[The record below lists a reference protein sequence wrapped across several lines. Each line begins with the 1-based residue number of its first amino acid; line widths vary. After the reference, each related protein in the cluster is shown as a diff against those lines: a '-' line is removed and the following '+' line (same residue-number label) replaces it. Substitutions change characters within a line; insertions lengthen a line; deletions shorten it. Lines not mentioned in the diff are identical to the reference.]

1 MAADHHIQ
9 QHQAHHSSQQPTA
22 SSTATITRENSLER
36 LFPRC
41 RLRSPPVDTA
51 VLIDLS
57 DDSVVQTSAALPLHS
72 FGRPTTVTHPDGGQ
86 SGSDASPV
94 RRAPSLKLNVA
105 AGQQQRRYCPSVKY
119 RTESAELRRS
129 KFLRRPRTLDHNT
142 WSLYGDVYA
151 GGYEPSSD
159 SEDNDS
165 DHFGFPSSKSG
176 NVAPAPSSSGSS
188 SSLRK
193 SNPAA
198 AVRTSASES
207 HIVGHWKKG
216 GHNGHH
222 AEAAGHQR
230 HPRRRGVKEIY
241 DLTPTLSAGSASGG
255 GASGSSAQ
263 LDPTR
268 MEIAG
273 GREIV
278 SLSRSRTRGSQRKQQ
293 RVQSMV
299 DPAPIDSPP
308 NNNNNNNNNNSTPSS
323 SNRSINRYSGEVYYE
338 ESMGRYGFHVGGGN
352 TLWGSQG
359 LEPSFSISSNL
370 NEKQY
375 PSSGNAAAAAGMT
388 DGAAAKSD
396 QPCTQH
402 HGLKRP
408 LSWAGDDPAT
418 DRQIAEQ
425 HPQREVQELASGSS
439 QDRQGPSSETKPSVT
454 LSNGPSSG
462 IEDAVGPQMQAVHG
476 YLTDFYPE
484 VVAAELN
491 GTDPSSSS
499 PLNLDNYLSEQLNQF
514 AQQKCV
520 RREASE
526 AEEAAQQ
533 QLLSQSPPAQQQLTV
548 ATVIGGLTIA
558 QYEGSPR
565 RYGVRAHPAVAPVNA
580 NGQDEYS
587 DDCAKPANGPI
598 VGLPPARP
606 LVPGFPRRITTS
618 PNPAHPQATFSPSAT
633 RQTLVDL
640 AAGPA
645 ATSTPVAATP
655 EGLTAN
661 HLSWHLEDG
670 RSSGGQDQHGDAI
683 SLNAETDLGETEVGL
698 QMGKSRNF
706 TLSPETTDYDDSEL
720 DVYNG
725 AELSA
730 TDMPAM
736 NGKQTSGSCHMESFD
751 GVTAGAEHAGRRR
764 NSSKS
769 QNGLKGQFSSMPI
782 LEDGLSSGRS
792 SADEDISVASSASM
806 TSASDTEEDAVT
818 DRIPLMSD
826 RRMKQLPGQQQHALH
841 AANNGCR
848 NLAGASAHQSSITA
862 LSGAR
867 STKNSSSSSSSST
880 TVAPSA
886 AHPQQHQAMWSK
898 KLSSALSDC
907 DHHNHQE
914 AAILQGSFRARD
926 ATPPP
931 PAPLAHRPPGSTTQQ
946 HAVQTAASTSPT
958 LNNVKSFA
966 AAAAVTSVGA
976 QNRANS
982 HASPLR
988 LSPGPDTPSITSGGA
1003 GGSSSS
1009 SSSSCS
1015 SSGGGGSSCSSGVG
1029 SSAGKMQNVGNQQP
1043 KMVGP
1048 SGDMS
1053 LHELGDALDH
1063 GRMRKANSVPPPAA
1077 VAAIQSPLSRS
1088 PPVWVPRQSSDYW
1101 AKNSPSSTSP
1111 RSRCKLGGPGTGMH
1125 PDGGK
1130 LNVEDDDERETDQL
1144 LRDPDDQGF
1153 FDEHDDN
1160 SSQSK
1165 KKGRSKEVLIE
1176 GVLFRANYLG
1186 STQIVCE
1193 GQPTKYTRMMQA
1205 EEAVSR
1211 IKDQDI
1217 GQEGGETASDSS
1229 PASISLDEEEL
1240 ETDAVAADESMAL
1253 YLDDTQPESS
1263 ADVSISSTRI
1273 HVNPGSETAVTS
1285 RSSCDLNANVSSSS
1299 AQGSAVMTPP
1309 LHSPRAEERFY
1320 EEDHDE
1326 EQLDEEEDDAP
1337 CISSKVIHG
1346 CSFRLLYHGSSEID
1360 ELQPDSSVAP
1370 GCWKYRTKK
1379 SMVEEAVLKLK
1390 APEGETQPT
1399 TEVDLFISTEKIMV
1413 LNTELK
1419 EIMMDHALRTIS
1431 YIADIGDLVVLMARR
1446 RMITQ
1451 DGEDSSNKIAKTPK
1465 MVCHVFESEEAQFIA
1480 QSIGQAFQVAY
1491 MEFLKANGIE
1501 DQSFVREMDY
1511 QEVLNSQ
1518 EIFGDELQMFAKK
1531 ELQKEVIVPKARN
1544 EILGV
1549 VIVESGWG
1557 SMLPTVVIANL
1568 APAGAAARCGQ
1579 LNIGDQIIAI
1589 NGISLVGLPLST
1601 CQTYIKNAK
1610 SATVVKLTVV
1620 PCPPVVEVKIKR
1632 PDTKYQL
1639 GFSVQNGVICS
1650 LLRGG
1655 IAERGGVRVGHRIIE
1670 INGQSVVAVPHERI
1684 VGLLATSVGEIN
1696 MKTMPTSMF
1705 RLLIGQETPV
1715 YI

>member
-9 QHQAHHSSQQPTA
+9 QHQAHQHHSSQQPTTP
-22 SSTATITRENSLER
+22 STTTITREDSLER

-57 DDSVVQTSAALPLHS
+57 DDNVVQTSAALPLHS
-72 FGRPTTVTHPDGGQ
+72 FGRPTPMTHADGGQ
-86 SGSDASPV
+86 SDSDASPI
-94 RRAPSLKLNVA
+94 RRPPSLKLNIA
-105 AGQQQRRYCPSVKY
+105 AGQPQQQQLLQQRRYCPSVKY

-165 DHFGFPSSKSG
+165 DHFGFPSGGKSG
-176 NVAPAPSSSGSS
+176 NVAPAPSSSSSS

-193 SNPAA
+193 SNPSASA

-278 SLSRSRTRGSQRKQQ
+278 SLSRSRTRGSQRKQH

-299 DPAPIDSPP
+299 DPAPVDSPP
-308 NNNNNNNNNNSTPSS
+308 NNNNNSNNNNNNSTPSS
-323 SNRSINRYSGEVYYE
+323 SSNRSMNRYSGEVYYE
-338 ESMGRYGFHVGGGN
+338 ESVGRYGFHVGGGN
-352 TLWGSQG
+352 TLFGSQG
-359 LEPSFSISSNL
+359 LEPSFSIASHL

-375 PSSGNAAAAAGMT
+375 PSSGNAAAAGMA
-388 DGAAAKSD
+388 DGTAAKSE
-396 QPCTQH
+396 PTCAQH

-408 LSWAGDDPAT
+408 LSWAGDDPVT
-418 DRQIAEQ
+418 DRQMAEQ
-425 HPQREVQELASGSS
+425 HPQREARELASASS
-439 QDRQGPSSETKPSVT
+439 PDRQGQSSDGEAKPSAT
-454 LSNGPSSG
+454 LPNGPSTA
-462 IEDAVGPQMQAVHG
+462 IEDAAGTQMQAVHG

-491 GTDPSSSS
+491 SADPSSPS

-514 AQQKCV
+514 AQQKSI

-526 AEEAAQQ
+526 AEEASQL
-533 QLLSQSPPAQQQLTV
+533 LLSQSPPAQQQLTV

-565 RYGVRAHPAVAPVNA
+565 RYGVRAHPAAMPVAPVNA

-587 DDCAKPANGPI
+587 DECGRAANGPI
-598 VGLPPARP
+598 AGLPQARP
-606 LVPGFPRRITTS
+606 LVPGFPRRITSS

-655 EGLTAN
+655 EALSAN
-661 HLSWHLEDG
+661 HLSWHLEDVDDRSI
-670 RSSGGQDQHGDAI
+670 RSSGGQDQHADAI

-720 DVYNG
+720 DIYNG
-725 AELSA
+725 AELSVCP
-730 TDMPAM
+730 DIPAL
-736 NGKQTSGSCHMESFD
+736 NGTQTSASCHVESFD
-751 GVTAGAEHAGRRR
+751 GVAVGAETAGRRR

-792 SADEDISVASSASM
+792 SAASGHEDISVASSASI

-826 RRMKQLPGQQQHALH
+826 RRMKQLSAQQQHALH
-841 AANNGCR
+841 PANNGCR
-848 NLAGASAHQSSITA
+848 NLAGASPLQSSITG

-867 STKNSSSSSSSST
+867 STKNSCSSSSSST
-880 TVAPSA
+880 TA
-886 AHPQQHQAMWSK
+886 AAGGHQQQQQPQAMWSK

-914 AAILQGSFRARD
+914 AGIIQGSFRARN

-931 PAPLAHRPPGSTTQQ
+931 PAPIAHRPPSSTTQQ

-958 LNNVKSFA
+958 VSNGVKSFA
-966 AAAAVTSVGA
+966 AASAVGSVGA
-976 QNRANS
+976 QQNRANN

-1009 SSSSCS
+1009 SSSSS
-1015 SSGGGGSSCSSGVG
+1015 SSGSSCSSSGVG
-1029 SSAGKMQNVGNQQP
+1029 SSAGKMQNVGGQQQP
-1043 KMVGP
+1043 KRVGP
-1048 SGDMS
+1048 SGDLS

-1063 GRMRKANSVPPPAA
+1063 GRMRKASSVPPPAA

-1101 AKNSPSSTSP
+1101 AKNSPTSTSP
-1111 RSRCKLGGPGTGMH
+1111 RSRCKVGGSGMH
-1125 PDGGK
+1125 PDGSK
-1130 LNVEDDDERETDQL
+1130 LNDDDDERETDQLLRDPDDQGFFDEHARPPVASDVGRAHPATRMGSPPTPSSLRSASTASSSTRSSPQQQQQVPQNHQPTMSVAAAATAALANGTSPSSSSGGGPPPSSRQSEPKDLKYRETTPSAKKKDDNSSQSKKKGRSKEVLDERETDQL

-1165 KKGRSKEVLIE
+1165 KKGRSKEVMVHEPAVLIE

-1211 IKDQDI
+1211 I
-1217 GQEGGETASDSS
+1217 
-1229 PASISLDEEEL
+1229 
-1240 ETDAVAADESMAL
+1240 
-1253 YLDDTQPESS
+1253 
-1263 ADVSISSTRI
+1263 
-1273 HVNPGSETAVTS
+1273 
-1285 RSSCDLNANVSSSS
+1285 
-1299 AQGSAVMTPP
+1299 
-1309 LHSPRAEERFY
+1309 
-1320 EEDHDE
+1320 
-1326 EQLDEEEDDAP
+1326 
-1337 CISSKVIHG
+1337 
-1346 CSFRLLYHGSSEID
+1346 
-1360 ELQPDSSVAP
+1360 
-1370 GCWKYRTKK
+1370 
-1379 SMVEEAVLKLK
+1379 K

>member
-9 QHQAHHSSQQPTA
+9 QHQAHQHHSSQQPTTP
-22 SSTATITRENSLER
+22 STTTITREDSLER

-57 DDSVVQTSAALPLHS
+57 DDNVVQTSAALPLHS
-72 FGRPTTVTHPDGGQ
+72 FGRPTPMTHADGGQ
-86 SGSDASPV
+86 SDSDASPI
-94 RRAPSLKLNVA
+94 RRPPSLKLNIA
-105 AGQQQRRYCPSVKY
+105 AGQPQQQQLLQQRRYCPSVKY

-159 SEDNDS
+159 SEDNDG
-165 DHFGFPSSKSG
+165 DHFGFPSGGKSG
-176 NVAPAPSSSGSS
+176 NVAPAPSSSSSS

-193 SNPAA
+193 SNPSASA

-255 GASGSSAQ
+255 GGGASGSSVQ

-278 SLSRSRTRGSQRKQQ
+278 SLSRSRTRGSQRKQH

-299 DPAPIDSPP
+299 DPAPVDSPP
-308 NNNNNNNNNNSTPSS
+308 NNNNNSNNNNNNSTPSS
-323 SNRSINRYSGEVYYE
+323 SSNRSMNRYSGEVYYE
-338 ESMGRYGFHVGGGN
+338 ESVGRYGFHVGGGN

-359 LEPSFSISSNL
+359 LEPSFSIASHL

-375 PSSGNAAAAAGMT
+375 PSSGNAAAAGMA
-388 DGAAAKSD
+388 DGTAAKSE
-396 QPCTQH
+396 QTCAQH

-408 LSWAGDDPAT
+408 LSWAGDDPVT
-418 DRQIAEQ
+418 DRQMAEQ
-425 HPQREVQELASGSS
+425 HPQREARELASASS
-439 QDRQGPSSETKPSVT
+439 PDRQGQSSDGEAKPSAT
-454 LSNGPSSG
+454 LPNGPSTA
-462 IEDAVGPQMQAVHG
+462 IEDAAGTQMQAVHG

-491 GTDPSSSS
+491 SADPSSPS

-514 AQQKCV
+514 AQQKSI

-526 AEEAAQQ
+526 AEEASQL
-533 QLLSQSPPAQQQLTV
+533 LLSQSPPAQQQLTV

-565 RYGVRAHPAVAPVNA
+565 RYGVRAHPAAMPVAPVNA

-587 DDCAKPANGPI
+587 DECGRAANGPI
-598 VGLPPARP
+598 AGLPQARP
-606 LVPGFPRRITTS
+606 LVPGFPRRITSS

-655 EGLTAN
+655 EALSAN
-661 HLSWHLEDG
+661 HLSWHLEDVDDRSI
-670 RSSGGQDQHGDAI
+670 RSSGGQDQHADAI

-720 DVYNG
+720 DIYNG
-725 AELSA
+725 AELSVCP
-730 TDMPAM
+730 DIPAL
-736 NGKQTSGSCHMESFD
+736 NGTQTSASCHVESFD
-751 GVTAGAEHAGRRR
+751 GVAVGAETAGRRR

-792 SADEDISVASSASM
+792 SAASGHEDISVASSASI

-826 RRMKQLPGQQQHALH
+826 RRMKQLSAQQQHALH
-841 AANNGCR
+841 PANNGCR
-848 NLAGASAHQSSITA
+848 NLAGASPLQSSITG

-867 STKNSSSSSSSST
+867 STKNSCSSSSSST
-880 TVAPSA
+880 TA
-886 AHPQQHQAMWSK
+886 AAAGHQQQQQPQAMWSK

-914 AAILQGSFRARD
+914 AGIIQGSFRARN

-931 PAPLAHRPPGSTTQQ
+931 PAPIAHRPPSSTTQQ

-958 LNNVKSFA
+958 VSNGVKSFA
-966 AAAAVTSVGA
+966 AASAVGSVGA
-976 QNRANS
+976 QQNRANN

-1009 SSSSCS
+1009 SSSSS
-1015 SSGGGGSSCSSGVG
+1015 SGSSCSSSGVG
-1029 SSAGKMQNVGNQQP
+1029 SSAGKMQNVGGQQQP
-1043 KMVGP
+1043 KRVGP
-1048 SGDMS
+1048 SGDLS

-1063 GRMRKANSVPPPAA
+1063 GRMRKASSVPPPAA

-1088 PPVWVPRQSSDYW
+1088 PPIWVPRQSSDYW
-1101 AKNSPSSTSP
+1101 AKNSPTSTSP
-1111 RSRCKLGGPGTGMH
+1111 RSRCKVGGSGMH
-1125 PDGGK
+1125 PDGSK
-1130 LNVEDDDERETDQL
+1130 LNVDDDDERETDQL

-1153 FDEHDDN
+1153 FDEHARPPVASDVGRAHPATRMGSPPTPSSLRSASTASSSTRSSPQQQQQVPQNHQPTMSVAAAATAALANGTSPSSSSGGGPPPPSRQSEPKDLKYRETTPSAKKKDDN

-1211 IKDQDI
+1211 IK
-1217 GQEGGETASDSS
+1217 
-1229 PASISLDEEEL
+1229 
-1240 ETDAVAADESMAL
+1240 AL
-1253 YLDDTQPESS
+1253 
-1263 ADVSISSTRI
+1263 
-1273 HVNPGSETAVTS
+1273 
-1285 RSSCDLNANVSSSS
+1285 
-1299 AQGSAVMTPP
+1299 
-1309 LHSPRAEERFY
+1309 
-1320 EEDHDE
+1320 
-1326 EQLDEEEDDAP
+1326 
-1337 CISSKVIHG
+1337 
-1346 CSFRLLYHGSSEID
+1346 
-1360 ELQPDSSVAP
+1360 
-1370 GCWKYRTKK
+1370 
-1379 SMVEEAVLKLK
+1379 